1 LLISQHF
8 SVSELQPERG
18 NIYVE
23 DKDNNP
29 IALTENI
36 NLYQLYADPFIIW
49 NKDKVAKLL
58 TPILFKHFCD
68 RYKLE
73 KVDRLTCVKNVEK
86 FTKQTFLKEEQLT
99 QNLT

>member
-1 LLISQHF
+1 
-8 SVSELQPERG
+8 
-18 NIYVE
+18 
-23 DKDNNP
+23 
-29 IALTENI
+29 
-36 NLYQLYADPFIIW
+36 LYADPFIIW

-86 FTKQTFLKEEQLT
+86 FTKQTFLKEEEIT